1 MLNLE
6 KLKKIREMKGL
17 SQNEVARRCNIAGSH
32 YNNIERGI
40 KGVSTDTL
48 GLICNVLQTDISDIW
63 GPSDN
68 SPILPAKDK
77 PPIIVEKTTN
87 TTTNTTR
94 FILPVTSETLQ
105 FVSNHI
111 TGENVDIESDFKTVL
126 ENWNDAS
133 PEVKSKIL
141 DLLHGNTKK

>member
-6 KLKKIREMKGL
+6 KLKKIRELKGL

-48 GLICNVLQTDISDIW
+48 GLICNVLETDISDIW
-63 GPSDN
+63 DPSEN
-68 SPILPAKDK
+68 PPILPVKDK
-77 PPIIVEKTTN
+77 PSIIVEKTTN
-87 TTTNTTR
+87 TTTNTIR
-94 FILPVTSETLQ
+94 FILPATSETLQ

-111 TGENVDIESDFKTVL
+111 TGENVDMASDFKTVI

-141 DLLHGNTKK
+141 DLLHGNTEK